1 MVSFANS
8 MANSDAESSDE
19 EEVSVIN
26 TFLHVGPRRSRTTSS
41 TSNSCRTAPERIL
54 TAAAEAAVEFC
65 DAEHVRETNEHGAEG
80 VTGNCRLCQTKTSD
94 SFETSSTAESQ
105 SDEEEKPGDKSM
117 VHPQRENKQLL
128 ELSDLIEDSSTQRI
142 SASIVTQ
149 APRVGM
155 HVLPAPM
162 SVVLVPSIVLQVP
175 KTAATPS
182 SPEPQM
188 QVEHKTTVR
197 KKPVAS
203 TVGPARLEK
212 EVTGSGKE
220 CVKWIVD
227 GRKLESNCNQL
238 LSREFELDVPGAGPQ
253 PFKLMLHAKTSK
265 ARGGKGFQK
274 VGGRSLLFLKCSA
287 SLPSTA
293 GCLAV
298 QVTVGR
304 GSPTELSCS
313 PIHHN
318 FLDQNCCPLQQEGD
332 WNLLQ
337 MVDRASK
344 YFEISLEVLNS

>member
-1 MVSFANS
+1 MEF
-8 MANSDAESSDE
+8 SDAEH
-19 EEVSVIN
+19 I
-26 TFLHVGPRRSRTTSS
+26 
-41 TSNSCRTAPERIL
+41 
-54 TAAAEAAVEFC
+54 
-65 DAEHVRETNEHGAEG
+65 RETDEHGDEG
-80 VTGNCRLCQTKTSD
+80 LTGNCRICQSKTSD

-117 VHPQRENKQLL
+117 VHARRESKQLL
-128 ELSDLIEDSSTQRI
+128 ELSDLIEYSSTQRHS
-142 SASIVTQ
+142 SAIVMQ
-149 APRVGM
+149 APHVGM
-155 HVLPAPM
+155 HVLPVPM
-162 SVVLVPSIVLQVP
+162 SVVMVPGIMLQMP
-175 KTAATPS
+175 KTAAIPS
-182 SPEPQM
+182 SPEPQGH
-188 QVEHKTTVR
+188 VEQKTTMR
-197 KKPVAS
+197 KKPAAS
-203 TVGPARLEK
+203 TVGPARLDK
-212 EVTGSGKE
+212 EVMGSGKE

-238 LSREFELDVPGAGPQ
+238 LSREFELDIPGAGLQ
-253 PFKLMLHAKTSK
+253 PFKLMLQAKASK
-265 ARGGKGFQK
+265 ARGGRGFQK
-274 VGGRSLLFLKCSA
+274 VSGRSLLFLKCSA
-287 SLPSTA
+287 SLPSTT